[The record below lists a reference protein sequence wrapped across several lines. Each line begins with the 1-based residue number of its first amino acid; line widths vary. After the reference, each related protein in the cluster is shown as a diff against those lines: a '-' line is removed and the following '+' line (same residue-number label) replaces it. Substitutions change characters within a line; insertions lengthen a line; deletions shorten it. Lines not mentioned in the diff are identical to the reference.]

1 VDVPLPEIQAEAGDT
16 ASPAA
21 RHMLHAVR
29 EEFKQCARSNKD
41 SITAGELSSY
51 WQQLAEDESQKNGNG
66 LLSAQEK
73 MVIKLRVSQIM
84 NEMDIKKSG
93 KITMEEW
100 VHYMLLTQSKQSAVQ
115 INSLL
120 KNALAQQPQILKD
133 LQLMFEAA
141 DTLDNGCL
149 TFKAI
154 MEMYSRKL
162 WHLRP
167 GNDGRPLTG
176 KELEAGEPEKF
187 ARDIIQE
194 MDLDGD
200 DKISYAEF
208 MAYCV
213 GRRKQ
218 EVTLHLYDISNGLAT
233 RASPYVLSPEQQV
246 EGVYHSGVVV
256 FGKEYFFSRDT
267 VFDEAGGTAFG
278 KPKKVLRLGNTLWRQ
293 SELHKHIV
301 DVLKPRFHR
310 DTYDVIDCNCN
321 HFSDAVSLYLIGKH
335 LPEEVYIQ
343 PTIWKSLAPVR
354 WAQPLMTWWLKDGV
368 VRRGNEKDVEAI
380 ETVRPKIEKPL
391 RPGTVVRIHPADVDD
406 PTSASTLGLV
416 IQMDG
421 QTISS
426 THVFPG
432 KEGTNIGL
440 GDKTP
445 RWDLCGCSYVITASP
460 ATDKAMVQYFD
471 LSFDPHLGRCK
482 GVLRSELIP
491 HSRLTVEK
499 VDDLP

>member
-1 VDVPLPEIQAEAGDT
+1 
-16 ASPAA
+16 
-21 RHMLHAVR
+21 MLHAIR
-29 EEFKQCARSNKD
+29 EEFQQCARSNAG
-41 SITAGELSSY
+41 SFTAGELCSY
-51 WQQLAEDESQKNGNG
+51 WQQHAEEESQKNGNG

-84 NEMDIKKSG
+84 NDMDIN
-93 KITMEEW
+93 KIGRINMEEW
-100 VHYMLLTQSKQSAVQ
+100 VHYMLLAQSKQSAVQ

-120 KNALAQQPQILKD
+120 RNALAQQPQILKD

-141 DTLDNGCL
+141 DSMDNGCL

-176 KELEAGEPEKF
+176 KELEAGDPDQF

-200 DKISYAEF
+200 DKVSYAEF

-213 GRRKQ
+213 GRRKH
-218 EVTLHLYDISNGLAT
+218 EVLLHLYDISNGMASK
-233 RASPYVLSPEQQV
+233 ASPYVLTPETQV
-246 EGVYHSGVVV
+246 EGVYHSGVVA

-278 KPKKVLRLGNTLWRQ
+278 KPKKVLRLGHTLWRQ

-321 HFSDAVSLYLIGKH
+321 HFSDAVSLYLVGKH

-343 PTIWKSLAPVR
+343 PMIWKSLAAVR

-380 ETVRPKIEKPL
+380 EVVRPKIEKPL
-391 RPGTVVRIHPADVDD
+391 RPGTVVRIHPLDVDD
-406 PTSASTLGLV
+406 PTSSSVLGLV
-416 IQMDG
+416 VQLDA
-421 QTISS
+421 QTINAA
-426 THVFPG
+426 HLFVG
-432 KEGTNIGL
+432 KDGL
-440 GDKTP
+440 GERTP
-445 RWDLCGCSYVITASP
+445 RWDLCGCNCVINSNHLH
-460 ATDKAMVQYFD
+460 DKAMVQYFD
-471 LSFDPHLGRCK
+471 LSFDHSTGKCK
-482 GVLRSELIP
+482 GSLRSELIP

-499 VDDLP
+499 VEDMP

>member
-1 VDVPLPEIQAEAGDT
+1 
-16 ASPAA
+16 
-21 RHMLHAVR
+21 MLHAIR
-29 EEFKQCARSNKD
+29 EEFRQCARSNKEYV
-41 SITAGELSSY
+41 TAGELCTY
-51 WQQLAEDESQKNGNG
+51 WQQLTEEESQKNGNG

-73 MVIKLRVSQIM
+73 TVIKLRVSQM
-84 NEMDIKKSG
+84 MQDMDIKKTGRIS
-93 KITMEEW
+93 MEEW
-100 VHYMLLTQSKQSAVQ
+100 VHYMLLTQSKQAAVQ

-120 KNALAQQPQILKD
+120 KNALSQQPQILKD

-141 DTLDNGCL
+141 DTMDNGRL

-176 KELEAGEPEKF
+176 KELEAGDADKF
-187 ARDIIQE
+187 AREIIEE

-200 DKISYAEF
+200 AEISYAEF

-218 EVTLHLYDISNGLAT
+218 EVTMHLYDISNGMASK
-233 RASPYVLSPEQQV
+233 ASPYVLSMEQQV

-278 KPKKVLRLGNTLWRQ
+278 KPKKVLRLGYTLWRQ
-293 SELHKHIV
+293 SELHKYIV

-321 HFSDAVSLYLIGKH
+321 HFSDAVSMYLLGKH

-343 PTIWKSLAPVR
+343 PKIWKSLAPVR

-368 VRRGNEKDVEAI
+368 VRRGNEKDVVAI
-380 ETVRPKIEKPL
+380 EEKRPKIDKPL
-391 RPGTVVRIHPADVDD
+391 RMGTVVRIYPADSDT
-406 PTSASTLGLV
+406 PSAPSVLGLV
-416 IQMDG
+416 VQMDG
-421 QTISS
+421 QTI
-426 THVFPG
+426 TQPVQTFLHG
-432 KEGTNIGL
+432 QQGE
-440 GDKTP
+440 KTP
-445 RWDLCGCSYVITASP
+445 RWDLCGCSYVVP
-460 ATDKAMVQYFD
+460 ANHPHDKALCQFFD
-471 LSFDPHLGRCK
+471 LTFDPAAGSCK
-482 GVLRSELIP
+482 GIVRTELVP
-491 HSRLTVEK
+491 HTRLAVEK
-499 VDDLP
+499 MDELTI